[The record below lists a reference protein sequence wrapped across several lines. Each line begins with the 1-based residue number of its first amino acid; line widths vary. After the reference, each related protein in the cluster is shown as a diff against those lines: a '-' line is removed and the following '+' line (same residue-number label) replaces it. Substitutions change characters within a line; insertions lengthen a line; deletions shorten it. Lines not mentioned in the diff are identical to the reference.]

1 MNCMSSCYEA
11 LHKGE
16 DANSTEL
23 KAKVLCR
30 LCGKVAESVARVLA
44 DGPPWHKPSRHNV
57 ALKILFFELLRE
69 YGHGLI
75 EKFSPWYTPV
85 MPKPA
90 YQNTTSEAF
99 CDIST

>member
-44 DGPPWHKPSRHNV
+44 GSSSLAQPSRNNV

-69 YGHGLI
+69 YCMG
-75 EKFSPWYTPV
+75 
-85 MPKPA
+85 
-90 YQNTTSEAF
+90 
-99 CDIST
+99 